1 MKVIKRN
8 GRVEDCRFDKV
19 VQRIHKLTDGLSP
32 LVDSQV
38 VAQQVFSSMYDGIH
52 TREIDDLSAET
63 CIALFTTDPDYELL
77 AARIVA
83 SNIQKTA
90 PNNFNTAMKKLK
102 AAGIVTD
109 EVVKMS
115 AIVKDK
121 IVPERDYDFSFFGLK
136 TLQRGYLTKVD
147 NLILETPQYMYM
159 RVAIGIHGEDVDNVL
174 RTYDDLSLHKY
185 IHATPTLFNAGTNHS
200 QMSSCFL
207 LANKSDSID
216 GIFDTI
222 HDCAS
227 ISKWAGGI
235 GLHIH
240 DVRARGSKIRGTNG
254 QSDGIVPMLRV
265 LNNVA
270 RYVNQGGGKRKGSIA
285 IYLEPWH
292 ADVFEFLDL
301 RLNTGDEEMRCR
313 DLFTALWIPD
323 EFMRRV
329 QNDGE
334 WTLMCPDECPGL
346 SDVHGDAFDELYR
359 KYESEGRGKKT
370 VRAQELWRAIL
381 RSQIETGTPY
391 MLYKDAMQKSN
402 QSHLGVIKSSN
413 LCCVAPETK
422 ILTSKGQLTISDL
435 KDQEVE
441 VWNGEE
447 FSTVIVRQ
455 TGVDQKLLTVTT
467 SRGLSLR
474 CTDYHK
480 FYVLGDDN
488 KIETIEAKDLQ
499 SGMRLIKHDLPLIES
514 SDLEMK
520 YAYTHGF
527 FCADGTTAHPG
538 EERRCSYKAKE
549 NGLCMRHQ
557 SRVIQYEDDGMC
569 RANSCVEVKYVDLY
583 HGKRALLEH
592 IVHENSTVCE
602 SQQKIRCTIPF
613 DIEDKY
619 FVPINYSLKTKLDW
633 LSGVLDGDG
642 TVVRHVGGHGC
653 SIQLG
658 SIHKKFLTDISLM
671 LQTLGCHSTI
681 TQAHK
686 ERKSDLPGGMYTCKP
701 VWRLLIASKAVE
713 HLHMIG
719 LRPRRLVL
727 GDGVSDRDA
736 MHFQR
741 IVSVEDLG
749 DTADTFCFNEPKK
762 HAGVFNGILTSQ
774 CEIAEFTTPDETAV
788 CNLASVALPK
798 YITDGAKFDY
808 EELHRVTKQITR
820 NLDRVIDRNF
830 YPIES
835 ARNSNTRHRPIGIG
849 VQGLADV
856 FQILDLAFDCEES
869 RAMNAAIFE
878 TMYHAALEASC
889 ELSQELG
896 SYSSF
901 EGSPASRGI
910 LQFDMWE
917 GATRFSGKYDWDA
930 MRERVKKGLRNSLL
944 LAPMPT
950 ASTAQILGNCE
961 AFEPYTQNIYL
972 RRVLAGEFTVVNRH
986 LVRDLKARG
995 LWSHDMK
1002 NLIIRANGSIQ
1013 NIVDIKDDHLKQKY
1027 RTVWEIPQRSII
1039 EMAADRGRFI
1049 DQSQSMN
1056 LFVSDPSYG
1065 KMSSMHMFAWKSGLK
1080 TGMYYLRTKPKA
1092 NAQKFTLDPEQNECV
1107 ACSA

>member
-19 VQRIHKLTDGLSP
+19 VQRISKLTDGLSP
-32 LVDSQV
+32 AVDSQV

-90 PNNFNTAMKKLK
+90 PNNFNNAMKKLK

-109 EVVKMS
+109 EVVKVS
-115 AIVKDK
+115 ALVKDK
-121 IVPERDYDFSFFGLK
+121 IVPERDNDFTFFGLK

-147 NLILETPQYMYM
+147 DIVLETPQYMFM

-174 RTYDDLSLHKY
+174 KTYDDLSLHKY

-207 LANKSDSID
+207 VANKADSID

-254 QSDGIVPMLRV
+254 ASDGIVPMLRV

-402 QSHLGVIKSSN
+402 QKHLGVIKSSN
-413 LCCVAPETK
+413 LC
-422 ILTSKGQLTISDL
+422 
-435 KDQEVE
+435 
-441 VWNGEE
+441 
-447 FSTVIVRQ
+447 
-455 TGVDQKLLTVTT
+455 
-467 SRGLSLR
+467 
-474 CTDYHK
+474 
-480 FYVLGDDN
+480 
-488 KIETIEAKDLQ
+488 
-499 SGMRLIKHDLPLIES
+499 
-514 SDLEMK
+514 
-520 YAYTHGF
+520 
-527 FCADGTTAHPG
+527 
-538 EERRCSYKAKE
+538 
-549 NGLCMRHQ
+549 
-557 SRVIQYEDDGMC
+557 
-569 RANSCVEVKYVDLY
+569 
-583 HGKRALLEH
+583 
-592 IVHENSTVCE
+592 
-602 SQQKIRCTIPF
+602 
-613 DIEDKY
+613 
-619 FVPINYSLKTKLDW
+619 
-633 LSGVLDGDG
+633 
-642 TVVRHVGGHGC
+642 
-653 SIQLG
+653 
-658 SIHKKFLTDISLM
+658 
-671 LQTLGCHSTI
+671 
-681 TQAHK
+681 
-686 ERKSDLPGGMYTCKP
+686 
-701 VWRLLIASKAVE
+701 
-713 HLHMIG
+713 
-719 LRPRRLVL
+719 
-727 GDGVSDRDA
+727 
-736 MHFQR
+736 
-741 IVSVEDLG
+741 
-749 DTADTFCFNEPKK
+749 
-762 HAGVFNGILTSQ
+762 

-798 YITDGAKFDY
+798 YVVDGAKFDY

-835 ARNSNTRHRPIGIG
+835 ARNSNMRHRPIGIG

-856 FQILDLAFDCEES
+856 FQLLDLPFDCEES

-889 ELSQELG
+889 ELAEELG

-901 EGSPASRGI
+901 EGSPASEGV

-917 GATRFSGKYDWDA
+917 GATRFSGMYDWDA

-995 LWSHDMK
+995 LWSRDMK

-1056 LFVSDPSYG
+1056 LFVSEPSYG
-1065 KMSSMHMFAWKSGLK
+1065 KLSSMHMFAWKSGLK

-1092 NAQKFTLDPEQNECV
+1092 NAQKFTLDPDQNECV

>member
-19 VQRIHKLTDGLSP
+19 VQRISKLTDGLSP
-32 LVDSQV
+32 VVDSQV

-109 EVVKMS
+109 EIVKMS

-147 NLILETPQYMYM
+147 DLILETPQYMFM

-174 RTYDDLSLHKY
+174 KTYDDLSLHKY

-207 LANKSDSID
+207 LANKADSID

-329 QNDGE
+329 RDDGE

-346 SDVHGDAFDELYR
+346 SDVHGGAFDELYR

-413 LCCVAPETK
+413 LCC
-422 ILTSKGQLTISDL
+422 
-435 KDQEVE
+435 
-441 VWNGEE
+441 
-447 FSTVIVRQ
+447 
-455 TGVDQKLLTVTT
+455 
-467 SRGLSLR
+467 
-474 CTDYHK
+474 
-480 FYVLGDDN
+480 
-488 KIETIEAKDLQ
+488 
-499 SGMRLIKHDLPLIES
+499 
-514 SDLEMK
+514 
-520 YAYTHGF
+520 
-527 FCADGTTAHPG
+527 
-538 EERRCSYKAKE
+538 
-549 NGLCMRHQ
+549 
-557 SRVIQYEDDGMC
+557 
-569 RANSCVEVKYVDLY
+569 
-583 HGKRALLEH
+583 
-592 IVHENSTVCE
+592 
-602 SQQKIRCTIPF
+602 
-613 DIEDKY
+613 
-619 FVPINYSLKTKLDW
+619 
-633 LSGVLDGDG
+633 
-642 TVVRHVGGHGC
+642 
-653 SIQLG
+653 
-658 SIHKKFLTDISLM
+658 
-671 LQTLGCHSTI
+671 
-681 TQAHK
+681 
-686 ERKSDLPGGMYTCKP
+686 
-701 VWRLLIASKAVE
+701 
-713 HLHMIG
+713 
-719 LRPRRLVL
+719 
-727 GDGVSDRDA
+727 
-736 MHFQR
+736 
-741 IVSVEDLG
+741 
-749 DTADTFCFNEPKK
+749 
-762 HAGVFNGILTSQ
+762 
-774 CEIAEFTTPDETAV
+774 EIAEFTAPDETAV

-798 YITDGAKFDY
+798 YVTDGAKFDY

-835 ARNSNTRHRPIGIG
+835 ARNSNMRHRPIGIG

-856 FQILDLAFDCEES
+856 FQLLDLSFDCEES

-889 ELSQELG
+889 ELAQELG

-917 GATRFSGKYDWDA
+917 GEGATRFSGMYDWDA

-995 LWSHDMK
+995 LWSRDMK

-1039 EMAADRGRFI
+1039 EMSADRGRFI

-1065 KMSSMHMFAWKSGLK
+1065 KLSSMHMFAWKSGLK

-1092 NAQKFTLDPEQNECV
+1092 NAQKFTLDPDQNECV

>member
-19 VQRIHKLTDGLSP
+19 VQRIDKLTDGLSP

-115 AIVKDK
+115 AVVKDK
-121 IVPERDYDFSFFGLK
+121 IVPERDYDFGFFGLK

-147 NLILETPQYMYM
+147 ELVLETPQYMYM
-159 RVAIGIHGEDVDNVL
+159 RVAIGIHGDDVDSVL

-185 IHATPTLFNAGTNHS
+185 IHATPTLFNAGTNHP

-207 LANKSDSID
+207 VANKADSID

-254 QSDGIVPMLRV
+254 ASDGIVPMLRV

-329 QNDGE
+329 QSDGE

-346 SDVHGDAFDELYR
+346 SDVHGDAFDALYKR
-359 KYESEGRGKKT
+359 YESEGRGKKT
-370 VRAQELWRAIL
+370 VRAQDLWRAIL

-402 QSHLGVIKSSN
+402 QSHLGTIKSSN
-413 LCCVAPETK
+413 LCV
-422 ILTSKGQLTISDL
+422 
-435 KDQEVE
+435 
-441 VWNGEE
+441 
-447 FSTVIVRQ
+447 
-455 TGVDQKLLTVTT
+455 
-467 SRGLSLR
+467 
-474 CTDYHK
+474 
-480 FYVLGDDN
+480 
-488 KIETIEAKDLQ
+488 
-499 SGMRLIKHDLPLIES
+499 
-514 SDLEMK
+514 
-520 YAYTHGF
+520 
-527 FCADGTTAHPG
+527 
-538 EERRCSYKAKE
+538 
-549 NGLCMRHQ
+549 
-557 SRVIQYEDDGMC
+557 
-569 RANSCVEVKYVDLY
+569 
-583 HGKRALLEH
+583 
-592 IVHENSTVCE
+592 
-602 SQQKIRCTIPF
+602 
-613 DIEDKY
+613 
-619 FVPINYSLKTKLDW
+619 
-633 LSGVLDGDG
+633 
-642 TVVRHVGGHGC
+642 
-653 SIQLG
+653 
-658 SIHKKFLTDISLM
+658 
-671 LQTLGCHSTI
+671 
-681 TQAHK
+681 
-686 ERKSDLPGGMYTCKP
+686 
-701 VWRLLIASKAVE
+701 
-713 HLHMIG
+713 
-719 LRPRRLVL
+719 
-727 GDGVSDRDA
+727 
-736 MHFQR
+736 
-741 IVSVEDLG
+741 
-749 DTADTFCFNEPKK
+749 
-762 HAGVFNGILTSQ
+762 
-774 CEIAEFTTPDETAV
+774 EIAEFTAPDETAV

-798 YITDGAKFDY
+798 YVVDGKFDY

-820 NLDRVIDRNF
+820 NLNRVIDRNF

-835 ARNSNTRHRPIGIG
+835 ARNSNMRHRPIGIG

-856 FQILDLAFDCEES
+856 FQMMDVSFDCE
-869 RAMNAAIFE
+869 AAREINRVVFE
-878 TMYHAALEASC
+878 TMYHASLEASC
-889 ELSQELG
+889 ELAEISG

-901 EGSPASRGI
+901 EGSPASRGV
-910 LQFDMWE
+910 LQFDMWD
-917 GATRFSGKYDWDA
+917 GATRFSGMYDWDA
-930 MRERVKKGLRNSLL
+930 MRERVKKGLRNSLT

-1092 NAQKFTLDPEQNECV
+1092 NAQKFTLDPDQNECV

>member
-63 CIALFTTDPDYELL
+63 CIAMFTTDPDYELL

-102 AAGIVTD
+102 AAGIVTE
-109 EVVKMS
+109 EVVKVS
-115 AIVKDK
+115 ALVKDK
-121 IVPERDYDFSFFGLK
+121 IIPERDYDFSFFGLK

-147 NLILETPQYMYM
+147 ELVLETPQYMFM
-159 RVAIGIHGEDVDNVL
+159 RVAIGIHGEDIDSVL
-174 RTYDDLSLHKY
+174 QTYEDLSLHKY

-207 LANKSDSID
+207 VANKADSID

-254 QSDGIVPMLRV
+254 ASDGIVPMLRV

-329 QNDGE
+329 QSDGD
-334 WTLMCPDECPGL
+334 WTLMFPDECPGL
-346 SDVHGDAFDELYR
+346 SDVHGDAFDTLYKR
-359 KYESEGRGKKT
+359 YESEGRGKKT

-413 LCCVAPETK
+413 LCC
-422 ILTSKGQLTISDL
+422 
-435 KDQEVE
+435 
-441 VWNGEE
+441 
-447 FSTVIVRQ
+447 
-455 TGVDQKLLTVTT
+455 
-467 SRGLSLR
+467 
-474 CTDYHK
+474 
-480 FYVLGDDN
+480 
-488 KIETIEAKDLQ
+488 
-499 SGMRLIKHDLPLIES
+499 
-514 SDLEMK
+514 
-520 YAYTHGF
+520 
-527 FCADGTTAHPG
+527 
-538 EERRCSYKAKE
+538 
-549 NGLCMRHQ
+549 
-557 SRVIQYEDDGMC
+557 
-569 RANSCVEVKYVDLY
+569 
-583 HGKRALLEH
+583 
-592 IVHENSTVCE
+592 
-602 SQQKIRCTIPF
+602 
-613 DIEDKY
+613 
-619 FVPINYSLKTKLDW
+619 
-633 LSGVLDGDG
+633 
-642 TVVRHVGGHGC
+642 
-653 SIQLG
+653 
-658 SIHKKFLTDISLM
+658 
-671 LQTLGCHSTI
+671 
-681 TQAHK
+681 
-686 ERKSDLPGGMYTCKP
+686 
-701 VWRLLIASKAVE
+701 
-713 HLHMIG
+713 
-719 LRPRRLVL
+719 
-727 GDGVSDRDA
+727 
-736 MHFQR
+736 
-741 IVSVEDLG
+741 
-749 DTADTFCFNEPKK
+749 
-762 HAGVFNGILTSQ
+762 
-774 CEIAEFTTPDETAV
+774 EIAEFTAPDETAV

-798 YITDGAKFDY
+798 YVVDGTFDY
-808 EELHRVTKQITR
+808 EELHRVTKQIVR
-820 NLDRVIDRNF
+820 NLNQVIDRNF
-830 YPIES
+830 YPVES
-835 ARNSNTRHRPIGIG
+835 ARNSNMRHRPIGLG

-856 FQILDLAFDCEES
+856 FQLMDVSFDCE
-869 RAMNAAIFE
+869 AAREINRTVFE

-889 ELSQELG
+889 ELAQESG

-901 EGSPASRGI
+901 EGSPASQGV
-910 LQFDMWE
+910 LQFDMWDGE
-917 GATRFSGKYDWDA
+917 TTFSGKYDWHA

-961 AFEPYTQNIYL
+961 AFEQYTQNIYL

-1013 NIVDIKDDHLKQKY
+1013 NIVDIKDAHLKEKY
-1027 RTVWEIPQRSII
+1027 RTVWEIPQRSVI
-1039 EMAADRGRFI
+1039 EMAADSGRFI

-1092 NAQKFTLDPEQNECV
+1092 NAQKFTLDPDQNECV

>member
-19 VQRIHKLTDGLSP
+19 VQRISKLTDGLSP
-32 LVDSQV
+32 AVDSQV

-90 PNNFNTAMKKLK
+90 PNNFNNAMKKLK

-109 EVVKMS
+109 EVVKVS
-115 AIVKDK
+115 ALVKDK

-174 RTYDDLSLHKY
+174 KTYDDLSLHKY

-207 LANKSDSID
+207 VANKADSID

-254 QSDGIVPMLRV
+254 ASDGIVPMLRV

-402 QSHLGVIKSSN
+402 QKHLGVIKSSN
-413 LCCVAPETK
+413 LC
-422 ILTSKGQLTISDL
+422 
-435 KDQEVE
+435 
-441 VWNGEE
+441 
-447 FSTVIVRQ
+447 
-455 TGVDQKLLTVTT
+455 
-467 SRGLSLR
+467 
-474 CTDYHK
+474 
-480 FYVLGDDN
+480 
-488 KIETIEAKDLQ
+488 
-499 SGMRLIKHDLPLIES
+499 
-514 SDLEMK
+514 
-520 YAYTHGF
+520 
-527 FCADGTTAHPG
+527 
-538 EERRCSYKAKE
+538 
-549 NGLCMRHQ
+549 
-557 SRVIQYEDDGMC
+557 
-569 RANSCVEVKYVDLY
+569 
-583 HGKRALLEH
+583 
-592 IVHENSTVCE
+592 
-602 SQQKIRCTIPF
+602 
-613 DIEDKY
+613 
-619 FVPINYSLKTKLDW
+619 
-633 LSGVLDGDG
+633 
-642 TVVRHVGGHGC
+642 
-653 SIQLG
+653 
-658 SIHKKFLTDISLM
+658 
-671 LQTLGCHSTI
+671 
-681 TQAHK
+681 
-686 ERKSDLPGGMYTCKP
+686 
-701 VWRLLIASKAVE
+701 
-713 HLHMIG
+713 
-719 LRPRRLVL
+719 
-727 GDGVSDRDA
+727 
-736 MHFQR
+736 
-741 IVSVEDLG
+741 
-749 DTADTFCFNEPKK
+749 
-762 HAGVFNGILTSQ
+762 

-798 YITDGAKFDY
+798 YVTDGAKFDY

-835 ARNSNTRHRPIGIG
+835 ARNSNMRHRPIGIG

-856 FQILDLAFDCEES
+856 FQLLDLPFDCEES

-889 ELSQELG
+889 ELAEELG

-901 EGSPASRGI
+901 EGSPASEGV

-917 GATRFSGKYDWDA
+917 GTTRFSGMYDWDA

-995 LWSHDMK
+995 LWSRDMK

-1056 LFVSDPSYG
+1056 LFVSEPSYG
-1065 KMSSMHMFAWKSGLK
+1065 KLSSMHMFAWKTGLK

-1092 NAQKFTLDPEQNECV
+1092 NAQKFTLDPDQNECV

>member
-19 VQRIHKLTDGLSP
+19 VQRISKLTDGLSP
-32 LVDSQV
+32 AVDSQV

-90 PNNFNTAMKKLK
+90 PNNFNNAMKKLK

-109 EVVKMS
+109 EVVKVS
-115 AIVKDK
+115 ALVKDK

-174 RTYDDLSLHKY
+174 KTYDDLSLHKY

-207 LANKSDSID
+207 VANKADSID

-254 QSDGIVPMLRV
+254 ASDGIVPMLRV

-402 QSHLGVIKSSN
+402 QKHLGVIKSSN
-413 LCCVAPETK
+413 LC
-422 ILTSKGQLTISDL
+422 
-435 KDQEVE
+435 
-441 VWNGEE
+441 
-447 FSTVIVRQ
+447 
-455 TGVDQKLLTVTT
+455 
-467 SRGLSLR
+467 
-474 CTDYHK
+474 
-480 FYVLGDDN
+480 
-488 KIETIEAKDLQ
+488 
-499 SGMRLIKHDLPLIES
+499 
-514 SDLEMK
+514 
-520 YAYTHGF
+520 
-527 FCADGTTAHPG
+527 
-538 EERRCSYKAKE
+538 
-549 NGLCMRHQ
+549 
-557 SRVIQYEDDGMC
+557 
-569 RANSCVEVKYVDLY
+569 
-583 HGKRALLEH
+583 
-592 IVHENSTVCE
+592 
-602 SQQKIRCTIPF
+602 
-613 DIEDKY
+613 
-619 FVPINYSLKTKLDW
+619 
-633 LSGVLDGDG
+633 
-642 TVVRHVGGHGC
+642 
-653 SIQLG
+653 
-658 SIHKKFLTDISLM
+658 
-671 LQTLGCHSTI
+671 
-681 TQAHK
+681 
-686 ERKSDLPGGMYTCKP
+686 
-701 VWRLLIASKAVE
+701 
-713 HLHMIG
+713 
-719 LRPRRLVL
+719 
-727 GDGVSDRDA
+727 
-736 MHFQR
+736 
-741 IVSVEDLG
+741 
-749 DTADTFCFNEPKK
+749 
-762 HAGVFNGILTSQ
+762 

-798 YITDGAKFDY
+798 YVTDGAKFDY

-835 ARNSNTRHRPIGIG
+835 ARNSNMRHRPIGIG

-856 FQILDLAFDCEES
+856 FQLLDLPFDCEES

-889 ELSQELG
+889 ELAEELG

-901 EGSPASRGI
+901 EGSPASEGV

-917 GATRFSGKYDWDA
+917 GTTRFSGMYDWDA

-995 LWSHDMK
+995 LWSRDMK

-1049 DQSQSMN
+1049 DQSPSMN
-1056 LFVSDPSYG
+1056 LFVSEPSYG
-1065 KMSSMHMFAWKSGLK
+1065 KLSSMHMFAWKTGLK

-1092 NAQKFTLDPEQNECV
+1092 NAQKFTLDPDQNECV

>member
-19 VQRIHKLTDGLSP
+19 VQRIDKLTDGLSP

-115 AIVKDK
+115 AVVKDK
-121 IVPERDYDFSFFGLK
+121 IVPERDYDFGFFGLK

-147 NLILETPQYMYM
+147 ELVLETPQYMYM
-159 RVAIGIHGEDVDNVL
+159 RVAIGIHGDDVDSVL

-185 IHATPTLFNAGTNHS
+185 IHATPTLFNAGTNHP

-207 LANKSDSID
+207 VANKADSID

-254 QSDGIVPMLRV
+254 ASDGIVPMLRV

-329 QNDGE
+329 QSDGE

-346 SDVHGDAFDELYR
+346 SDVHGDAFDALYKR
-359 KYESEGRGKKT
+359 YESEGRGKKT
-370 VRAQELWRAIL
+370 VRAQDLWRAIL

-402 QSHLGVIKSSN
+402 QSHLGTIKSSN
-413 LCCVAPETK
+413 LCV
-422 ILTSKGQLTISDL
+422 
-435 KDQEVE
+435 
-441 VWNGEE
+441 
-447 FSTVIVRQ
+447 
-455 TGVDQKLLTVTT
+455 
-467 SRGLSLR
+467 
-474 CTDYHK
+474 
-480 FYVLGDDN
+480 
-488 KIETIEAKDLQ
+488 
-499 SGMRLIKHDLPLIES
+499 
-514 SDLEMK
+514 
-520 YAYTHGF
+520 
-527 FCADGTTAHPG
+527 
-538 EERRCSYKAKE
+538 
-549 NGLCMRHQ
+549 
-557 SRVIQYEDDGMC
+557 
-569 RANSCVEVKYVDLY
+569 
-583 HGKRALLEH
+583 
-592 IVHENSTVCE
+592 
-602 SQQKIRCTIPF
+602 
-613 DIEDKY
+613 
-619 FVPINYSLKTKLDW
+619 
-633 LSGVLDGDG
+633 
-642 TVVRHVGGHGC
+642 
-653 SIQLG
+653 
-658 SIHKKFLTDISLM
+658 
-671 LQTLGCHSTI
+671 
-681 TQAHK
+681 
-686 ERKSDLPGGMYTCKP
+686 
-701 VWRLLIASKAVE
+701 
-713 HLHMIG
+713 
-719 LRPRRLVL
+719 
-727 GDGVSDRDA
+727 
-736 MHFQR
+736 
-741 IVSVEDLG
+741 
-749 DTADTFCFNEPKK
+749 
-762 HAGVFNGILTSQ
+762 
-774 CEIAEFTTPDETAV
+774 EIAEFTAPDETAV

-798 YITDGAKFDY
+798 YVVDGKFDY

-820 NLDRVIDRNF
+820 NLNRVIDRNF

-835 ARNSNTRHRPIGIG
+835 ARNSNMRHRPIGIG

-856 FQILDLAFDCEES
+856 FQMMDVSFDCEAAREIN
-869 RAMNAAIFE
+869 RAVFE
-878 TMYHAALEASC
+878 TMYHASLEASC
-889 ELSQELG
+889 ELAEISG

-901 EGSPASRGI
+901 EGSPASRGV
-910 LQFDMWE
+910 LQFDMWD
-917 GATRFSGKYDWDA
+917 GATRFSGMYDWDA
-930 MRERVKKGLRNSLL
+930 MRERVKKGLRNSLT

-1092 NAQKFTLDPEQNECV
+1092 NAQKFTLDPDQNECV

>member
-19 VQRIHKLTDGLSP
+19 VQRISKLTDGLSP
-32 LVDSQV
+32 AVDSQV

-90 PNNFNTAMKKLK
+90 PNNFNNAMKKLK

-109 EVVKMS
+109 EVVKVS
-115 AIVKDK
+115 ALVKDK
-121 IVPERDYDFSFFGLK
+121 IVPERGYDFSFFGLK

-174 RTYDDLSLHKY
+174 KTYDDLSLHKY

-207 LANKSDSID
+207 VANKADSID

-254 QSDGIVPMLRV
+254 ASDGIVPMLRV

-402 QSHLGVIKSSN
+402 QKHLGVIKSSN
-413 LCCVAPETK
+413 LC
-422 ILTSKGQLTISDL
+422 
-435 KDQEVE
+435 
-441 VWNGEE
+441 
-447 FSTVIVRQ
+447 
-455 TGVDQKLLTVTT
+455 
-467 SRGLSLR
+467 
-474 CTDYHK
+474 
-480 FYVLGDDN
+480 
-488 KIETIEAKDLQ
+488 
-499 SGMRLIKHDLPLIES
+499 
-514 SDLEMK
+514 
-520 YAYTHGF
+520 
-527 FCADGTTAHPG
+527 
-538 EERRCSYKAKE
+538 
-549 NGLCMRHQ
+549 
-557 SRVIQYEDDGMC
+557 
-569 RANSCVEVKYVDLY
+569 
-583 HGKRALLEH
+583 
-592 IVHENSTVCE
+592 
-602 SQQKIRCTIPF
+602 
-613 DIEDKY
+613 
-619 FVPINYSLKTKLDW
+619 
-633 LSGVLDGDG
+633 
-642 TVVRHVGGHGC
+642 
-653 SIQLG
+653 
-658 SIHKKFLTDISLM
+658 
-671 LQTLGCHSTI
+671 
-681 TQAHK
+681 
-686 ERKSDLPGGMYTCKP
+686 
-701 VWRLLIASKAVE
+701 
-713 HLHMIG
+713 
-719 LRPRRLVL
+719 
-727 GDGVSDRDA
+727 
-736 MHFQR
+736 
-741 IVSVEDLG
+741 
-749 DTADTFCFNEPKK
+749 
-762 HAGVFNGILTSQ
+762 

-798 YITDGAKFDY
+798 YVVDGAKFDY

-835 ARNSNTRHRPIGIG
+835 ARNSNMRHRPIGIG

-856 FQILDLAFDCEES
+856 FQLLDLPFDCEES

-889 ELSQELG
+889 ELAEELG

-901 EGSPASRGI
+901 EGSPASEGV

-917 GATRFSGKYDWDA
+917 GTTRFSGMYDWDA

-995 LWSHDMK
+995 LWSRDMK

-1056 LFVSDPSYG
+1056 LFVSEPSYG
-1065 KMSSMHMFAWKSGLK
+1065 KLSSMHVFAWKSGLK

-1092 NAQKFTLDPEQNECV
+1092 NAQKFTLDPDQNECV